1 MIRTRLALLFAL
13 LVLPLHAQAESIE
26 TDIAIYGATPAG
38 IAAAVSAAEKG
49 NSVLLVE
56 PTGRIGGLVTNGLSH
71 TDFRS
76 FEGLTGAFLDL
87 SHRVQAYYQ
96 ETYGADSPQANENF
110 RGTHAEPHVNLLLLE
125 KMLAEQPSIT
135 LKKSHRL
142 LSAEVAKQGET
153 NRITAASFRGP
164 EEAELTVTAK
174 IFIDGS
180 YEGDLMAAAGVPYR
194 VGREGKSE
202 YGESLA
208 PEEADDQVQGYN
220 FRLVMTKEPENMA
233 WPQKPKGYDREMFV
247 PVIELLESGKVK
259 SVYCAHTGGIYKV
272 HDPAL
277 PNGKR
282 DINDVSRGLVR
293 LSLPNLSDAWPDG
306 DEATRQEIFDAHVL
320 HNVGLLYFLQNDP
333 AVPAKFQEE
342 AKIWAWA
349 KDEFTENGHLPEQLY
364 VREARRMVGAYVFTE
379 NDTDA
384 AEGDARSVLRSEAI
398 AMGDYGPNCH
408 GTSHV
413 GPTIGGR
420 HEGEFYKGV
429 SPYQIPYGSLTPK
442 ECENLLVP
450 TAISASHV
458 GFCALRLEPIWMSL
472 GQASGVAA
480 RIAVEEGSAVQQ
492 VPVEQ
497 VQRHLHSIGAAT
509 IYVSDVPADS
519 PDFAAVQWW
528 GLQGG
533 LHGLTPAFS
542 KPGQRG
548 ENILGQYY
556 EAYPGHAAE
565 LDKPL
570 DDATK
575 GRWLELAKSNG
586 LESDDLTN
594 AKTRGDF
601 IRTAFTLID

>member
-1 MIRTRLALLFAL
+1 MIFSRFAL
-13 LVLPLHAQAESIE
+13 LVALLLFVLPLDARAETVD

-38 IAAAVSAAEKG
+38 IAAAVAAAEKG
-49 NSVLLVE
+49 NKVLLVE
-56 PTGRIGGLVTNGLSH
+56 PTDRIGGLVTNGLSH

-87 SHRVQAYYQ
+87 THRVQDYYQ
-96 ETYGADSPQANENF
+96 KKYGPDSPQANGNF
-110 RGTHAEPHVNLLLLE
+110 RGTHAEPHVNLLLLQQ
-125 KMLAEQPSIT
+125 MLAEHPSIT
-135 LKKSHRL
+135 LQRSHRL
-142 LSAEVAKQGET
+142 HSAEVT
-153 NRITAASFRGP
+153 NNRITSTTFHGP
-164 EEAELTVTAK
+164 EDASLKVTAK

-194 VGREGKSE
+194 VGRESKKE

-208 PEEADDQVQGYN
+208 PEQADDQVQGYN
-220 FRLVMTKEPENMA
+220 FRLIMTREPENMA
-233 WPQKPKGYDREMFV
+233 FPVKPKGYDREMFV

-259 SVYCAHTGGIYKV
+259 SVYCTHTGGIYKV

-306 DEATRQEIFDAHVL
+306 DAATRQEIFDAHVL
-320 HNVGLLYFLQNDP
+320 HNAGLLYFLQNDA

-342 AKIWAWA
+342 ARIWAWA
-349 KDEFTENGHLPEQLY
+349 KDEFPDSGHLPQQLY
-364 VREARRMVGAYVFTE
+364 IREARRMVGAYVFTE

-384 AEGDARSVLRSEAI
+384 AEGDARSVLRSDAI

-420 HEGEFYKGV
+420 HAGEFYKGV
-429 SPYQIPYGSLTPK
+429 SPYQIRYGSLTPQ

-450 TAISASHV
+450 TAVSASHV

-480 RIAVEEGSAVQQ
+480 RIAVEEDLAVQQ
-492 VPVEQ
+492 VPVDR
-497 VQRHLHSIGAAT
+497 VQRHLHLIGAAT
-509 IYVSDVPADS
+509 IYVSDIPADS

-528 GLQGG
+528 GQQGG

-548 ENILGQYY
+548 ENILGQYF
-556 EAYPGHAAE
+556 EAYPGHAVE

-570 DDATK
+570 DETTK
-575 GRWLELAKSNG
+575 KRWLELAKSRN
-586 LESDDLTN
+586 LESNDLQN

-601 IRTAFTLID
+601 IRTAFELVQ